1 MKRIPRVALM
11 AQALEAF
18 YIYGGSHLP
27 PRFLFG
33 HRKACPRRY
42 CDDLFLQ
49 QRTVKVVITNNAAE
63 KIPMLIAGN
72 SLDPAP
78 GYNYQL
84 TNTAFVQ
91 GGYQLYSQAMRCSQA
106 FLSNPSSI
114 TLVQSTA
121 LGSKTKIIDPNP
133 SKTIVYLIRIL

>member
-18 YIYGGSHLP
+18 YIYGGSYLP
-27 PRFLFG
+27 PCLLFG
-33 HRKACPRRY
+33 HRKACSRRY

-49 QRTVKVVITNNAAE
+49 QCTVKVVITNNAA
-63 KIPMLIAGN
+63 KNIPMLIAGN

-91 GGYQLYSQAMRCSQA
+91 GGYQ
-106 FLSNPSSI
+106 F
-114 TLVQSTA
+114 
-121 LGSKTKIIDPNP
+121 
-133 SKTIVYLIRIL
+133 YL